1 MGCATGYRGPVEFA
15 VVAVIALAVALALAA
30 LWVSA
35 RSAITMCVLEITAGE
50 VIVRTGGLAP
60 RVLADLGDVAARPR
74 IARATLRIV
83 RERGRASLE
92 LKGDVPPAQLQQ
104 LRNVV
109 GSVPLAA
116 LANARRRR

>member
-1 MGCATGYRGPVEFA
+1 VEFA

-35 RSAITMCVLEITAGE
+35 RSAITVCVLEITAGE